1 MIPAALVLLS
11 FLRMDVQ
18 TGSVLERQWQ
28 DERPIHPGSLV
39 KPFIALAYAQSHQF
53 RFPEINC
60 TRCWLPRGHG
70 RIGLRDAI
78 AQSCNS
84 YFDTLRAA
92 LGPGELDAVARRFGL
107 RGVDEARPEELLGAF
122 VELSRR
128 SAEPGV
134 SVILE
139 GMRLAARAGTAKRL
153 AHDALAK
160 TGTAPCTH
168 TPKAPGDGFVVVLY
182 PAVQPRVALLARLH
196 GRPGSYAAA
205 EAARLIQ

>member
-11 FLRMDVQ
+11 FLRMDVR
-18 TGSVLERQWQ
+18 TGRVLERQWQ
-28 DERPIHPGSLV
+28 DDRPIHPGSLA

-53 RFPEINC
+53 RFPEITC

-78 AQSCNS
+78 AQSCNT

-107 RGVDEARPEELLGAF
+107 RSVDEARPEELLRAYI
-122 VELSRR
+122 ELSRR
-128 SAEPGV
+128 AAEPGV
-134 SVILE
+134 NVILE
-139 GMRLAARAGTAKRL
+139 GMRLAAKSGTAKRL

-168 TPKAPGDGFVVVLY
+168 IPKAPGDGFVVVLY

-196 GRPGSYAAA
+196 GRPGSHAAA
-205 EAARLIQ
+205 EAARLVQ